1 MSEARI
7 AARLHDE
14 SARLQ
19 SLLDAVPTA
28 LAVIG
33 PDRRYRRVNDAFAQ
47 GLGLEPV
54 SCCGRSVH
62 ETLPPGVQATLEP
75 VLAGAL
81 AGMPG
86 DALHADTGGN
96 AQALHLRCRPWGDG
110 DGPCLAVLA
119 LEGELPAP
127 APGPLA
133 ARSFAPA
140 GDLQSLVDRLP
151 VFIAYYGRDYCYHFV
166 NARYEQWFRR
176 PRAWF
181 LGRRIAAVV
190 GDDAFSQLRPHLD
203 RALTGTAVEFEF
215 ERIEPYGERR
225 HVLKASLIPDRR
237 GEEPVPGAFALLEDV
252 TEQRLAER
260 TANQALW
267 EKQAI
272 ADHLPALVAYIDGDL
287 RYRYVNERFRDW
299 YGLPTAWFIGRRVED
314 VVGPEAFA
322 VTGDLLRRAAA
333 GEELHFDYPRRNRL
347 FDDCERTLRVQLVPD
362 PGAGGTGGFI
372 ALMQDVTEELAA
384 QAALRRAEQEI
395 RAISDAAPASI
406 AAFDM
411 TGCCVYANRA
421 LGEWLGEPAASLAGR
436 TAFELAPPGLRE
448 VIGPEIERV
457 LGGERVEVREPR
469 RIQRP
474 VTGEAGYYVGT
485 YMPLTD
491 GAHQHGFMVLINEV
505 TESVRALAEVDAQR
519 ELLRQVTEGSSQGFV
534 LTNLAR
540 TEVYY
545 ASPGIRRLWP
555 RTIEAH
561 NWLEAVHP
569 GDRGRVEEALAVV
582 TQTGGFAIEYRVIA
596 ADGAVRWLHDKADV
610 VAMERGGAPRL
621 TSVFSDVTERVEQDA
636 RLETNR
642 RRLELAQAAG
652 QLGLWEL
659 DLVSGALYW
668 SQAMCEM
675 LQVDDPGQLL
685 NGESYLEFVHP
696 EDREYVAQRVAQA
709 ADGVADYDVENR
721 VILAD
726 GSERYVQAQASVEHD
741 DDGRAVRMV
750 GLVRDITDRKR
761 AEITLRESEETL
773 RRITETIDDMF
784 WLSEIGRPESMYV
797 SPGFETIYGRPAAAC
812 GGDAGAWLRWV
823 HVDDRERMAALF
835 GGLERGEGFEAE
847 YRIVRPDGEE
857 RWVMERAHPVVTGAP
872 GGILIAGLTTD
883 ITERKLQQAALED
896 YARKLA
902 DAQDVAGTAFWQLDL
917 ETRRVEWS
925 GDVMR
930 MLGLPEDGDFSVP
943 FERVLELV
951 HAEDRD
957 MVEACVREAIARDE
971 PLRVDHRV
979 WLTGG
984 EVRYL
989 HERGRLERDAEGRP
1003 IRMLGIAQ
1011 DITERKQAELA
1022 LAASEQML
1030 RQITENTRDVFWL
1043 MDATNAEMIYIGPGF
1058 ARVWGES
1065 PTVVTRGAPWLRGL
1079 LDEDRA
1085 RIRPLRAQMLA
1096 SGHFDAQYRIM
1107 RADGELRWIHTR
1119 AFPIRDDRGRLV
1131 RIAGFAEDVTDARRV
1146 AELERL
1152 KEEADDASRTKT
1164 EFLSRMSHELRTPL
1178 NAVLGFAQLLLHE
1191 GQTPLTV
1198 EQRDSVGEILGAGRH
1213 LLEIVDEML
1222 DLTRIELGKL
1232 RMEPEAVGLT
1242 RVVAECVSMVQSQ
1255 GQARDITIRRCHEVA
1270 EGEDVVFADRTR
1282 VRQILLNLLSNA
1294 IKYNVVGGAVTV
1306 TLARAG
1312 DAQLRISVA
1321 DTGAGLTSEQIE
1333 GLFVPFQR
1341 LGGGRPQTEGTGL
1354 GLALSKQ
1361 LAEAMGG
1368 IIGAVSEPGQGATFW
1383 LDLPCA

>member
-7 AARLHDE
+7 AERLHDE

-19 SLLDAVPTA
+19 SLFDAVPTA

-47 GLGLEPV
+47 GLGLDPA
-54 SCCGRSVH
+54 SCRERSVA
-62 ETLPPGVQATLEP
+62 ETLPPGVRATLEP
-75 VLAGAL
+75 VLAAAL
-81 AGMPG
+81 EGMPG
-86 DALHADTGGN
+86 EALHGDAGGN
-96 AQALHLRCRPWGDG
+96 AQTLHLRCRPWRDG

-127 APGPLA
+127 TPSVTPV
-133 ARSFAPA
+133 FAPA
-140 GDLQSLVDRLP
+140 GDILSLVDRLP
-151 VFIAYYGRDYCYHFV
+151 VFIAYYGRDHCYHFV

-181 LGRRIAAVV
+181 MGRRIASVV
-190 GDDAFSQLRPHLD
+190 GEEAFGQLRPQLA
-203 RALTGTAVEFEF
+203 RALTGAAVEFEF
-215 ERIEPYGERR
+215 ERVEPFGERR
-225 HVLKASLIPDRR
+225 HVLRASLIPDRR
-237 GEEPVPGAFALLEDV
+237 GEGPIPGAFALLEDV

-260 TANQALW
+260 AASQAQW

-287 RYRYVNERFRDW
+287 RYRYVNERFRHW

-347 FDDCERTLRVQLVPD
+347 FEDCERTLRVQLVPD
-362 PGAGGTGGFI
+362 PGAGGTRGFI

-384 QAALRRAEQEI
+384 QAALRRAEQDI
-395 RAISDAAPASI
+395 RAIIDAAPAFI
-406 AAFDM
+406 AAFDLA
-411 TGCCVYANRA
+411 GCCVYANRA
-421 LGEWLGEPAASLAGR
+421 LGEWLGLPAAALTGR
-436 TAFELAPPGLRE
+436 TAVELAPPGLRE
-448 VIGPEIERV
+448 SVAPEIARV

-469 RIQRP
+469 RVQRP
-474 VTGEAGYYVGT
+474 LTGEVGYYVGT
-485 YMPLTD
+485 YTPLTD
-491 GAHQHGFMVLINEV
+491 GTRQHGFMVLVNEV
-505 TESVRALAEVDAQR
+505 TESVQALARADAQR

-555 RTIEAH
+555 RSIEAH
-561 NWLEAVHP
+561 NWIEAVHP
-569 GDRGRVEEALAVV
+569 ADRARIEQALASVV
-582 TQTGGFAIEYRVIA
+582 ETGGFAIEYRVVA
-596 ADGAVRWLHDKADV
+596 ENGTVRWLHDKADV
-610 VAMERGGAPRL
+610 VAMERGGAARL

-675 LQVDDPGQLL
+675 FQISDPDRVLS
-685 NGESYLEFVHP
+685 NDRYLEFVHP
-696 EDREYVAQRVAQA
+696 DDRDYVAQRVAQA
-709 ADGVADYDVENR
+709 ADGVADYDVEHR

-726 GSERYVQAQASVEHD
+726 GSERHVQAQASVEHD
-741 DDGRAVRMV
+741 GEGRAVRMV

-797 SPGFETIYGRPAAAC
+797 SPGFETIYGRPASAC
-812 GGDAGAWLRWV
+812 GGDAAAWLSWI
-823 HVDDRERMAALF
+823 HVDDRARMAGLF

-847 YRIVRPDGEE
+847 YRIVRPDGDE
-857 RWVMERAHPVVTGAP
+857 RWVMERAHPVVTGEP

-883 ITERKLQQAALED
+883 VTERKLQQAALED
-896 YARKLA
+896 YARKLG
-902 DAQDVAGTAFWQLDL
+902 DAQAVAGTAFWQLDL

-930 MLGLPEDGDFSVP
+930 MLGMPDDGEFSVP
-943 FERVLELV
+943 FERVLDLI

-971 PLRVDHRV
+971 PLRIDHRV
-979 WLTGG
+979 WLAGG

-989 HERGRLERDAEGRP
+989 HERGRLERDADGRP
-1003 IRMLGIAQ
+1003 VRLLGIAQ

-1043 MDATNAEMIYIGPGF
+1043 MDATNAEIVYIGPGF
-1058 ARVWGES
+1058 SRVWGES
-1065 PTVVTRGAPWLRGL
+1065 PSVVTRGAPWLHGL
-1079 LDEDRA
+1079 LDEDRE

-1119 AFPIRDDRGRLV
+1119 AFPIRDGRGRLV

-1146 AELERL
+1146 AELKRL

-1191 GQTPLTV
+1191 GQTPLTE

-1242 RVVAECVSMVQSQ
+1242 RIVAECVSMVQSQ
-1255 GQARDITIRRCHEVA
+1255 GQARDITIRRHHEVP

-1294 IKYNVVGGAVTV
+1294 IKYNVVGGAVSV

-1312 DAQLRISVA
+1312 DAELRISVA

-1341 LGGGRPQTEGTGL
+1341 LGGGRLDTEGAGL

-1368 IIGAVSEPGQGATFW
+1368 VIGAVSEPGQGATFW
-1383 LDLPCA
+1383 LDLPRA